1 MSINKEKCQVYY
13 DMLLKI
19 AHMTIREL
27 NEDEYDYIMAMFHL
41 NIGKL
46 TMKKLEEKE
55 KIRNDI
61 RL

>member
-1 MSINKEKCQVYY
+1 MNIDKQKCQVYY

-27 NEDEYDYIMAMFHL
+27 NDDEYDYIMAMFHL

-46 TMKKLEEKE
+46 KMKKLEEKE
-55 KIRNDI
+55 KR
-61 RL
+61 